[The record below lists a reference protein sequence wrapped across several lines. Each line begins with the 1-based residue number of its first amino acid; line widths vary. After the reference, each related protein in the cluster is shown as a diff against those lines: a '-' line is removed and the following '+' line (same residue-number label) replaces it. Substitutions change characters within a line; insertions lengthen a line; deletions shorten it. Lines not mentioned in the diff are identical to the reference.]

1 MEPRTNI
8 GIPAAAT
15 CPAWRVRWAERE
27 SGRRSR
33 AYDAE
38 VEGWHRHNDHLIRLR
53 IEAAGFLGYAQP
65 RTGLP
70 VDLGD
75 DEVVFRVLPAGEL
88 VEAGA
93 RHVPGLPAPG
103 LTVATAEVAATDR
116 ALPKGLRAVD
126 AGPVVVTNHRV
137 AFAGRA
143 GRREWAYADM
153 LGAAHHP
160 DVPLTLLHTTD
171 GGRLA
176 GLRVPATAM
185 VNFRFYLTLALAA
198 ATGERAAVV
207 AQLDALLAAHQH
219 VRPAPPSPVAPGQA
233 PLTALRPDRRV
244 ALAAAVATL
253 AYAMLTAGTFGQER
267 PGPSYRADGGA
278 GSVPAVTAVPTG
290 TTTAA
295 EEPVV
300 PDEAGPGAGGTAVP
314 RVRVAAG
321 ARVPVVRQD
330 VLSRGASDPPAAPPR
345 GPVPAP
351 PPAVAPAPPPA
362 VAPAPPAA
370 APPAAPVPTTTA
382 PVAPAPAPTTAPPPS
397 EPAVVDLCLD
407 VLRLP
412 LLDRLLCPP
421 MR

>member
-1 MEPRTNI
+1 MTVEPRTNI
-8 GIPAAAT
+8 AIPAAA

-27 SGRRSR
+27 SGRRSC

-38 VEGWHRHNDHLIRLR
+38 VEGWRRRHDHLVRLR

-75 DEVVFRVLPAGEL
+75 DEVVFRVLPAAEL
-88 VEAGA
+88 VEAEA

-103 LTVATAEVAATDR
+103 LTVATTEVAAAGR
-116 ALPKGLRAVD
+116 ALPKGLRVVD
-126 AGPVVVTNHRV
+126 AGPAVVTNRRV

-153 LGAAHHP
+153 LGPAHHP
-160 DVPLTLLHTTD
+160 DVPLTLLHATD

-176 GLRVPATAM
+176 GLRVPATAT
-185 VNFRFYLTLALAA
+185 VNFRFYLTLALATA
-198 ATGERAAVV
+198 VGERAAVT

-219 VRPAPPSPVAPGQA
+219 ARPVPPSPAAPSQA
-233 PLTALRPDRRV
+233 PLTALRPDRRT

-253 AYAMLTAGTFGQER
+253 AYAMLTVGTSGSEQ

-278 GSVPAVTAVPTG
+278 GSLPAVTVVPTVTA
-290 TTTAA
+290 TTV

-300 PDEAGPGAGGTAVP
+300 PDEVGPGTGGTAVP
-314 RVRVAAG
+314 RARVAAG
-321 ARVPVVRQD
+321 ARVPLVRQD
-330 VLSRGASDPPAAPPR
+330 VVSRGDAVPPAAPAR
-345 GPVPAP
+345 GPVPSP
-351 PPAVAPAPPPA
+351 PPGA
-362 VAPAPPAA
+362 APAPPAPT
-370 APPAAPVPTTTA
+370 PPAAPAPTTTA
-382 PVAPAPAPTTAPPPS
+382 PVAPAPAPTAAPPAS
-397 EPAVVDLCLD
+397 EPATVDLCLD

-421 MR
+421 AGP